1 MKGRSEQWSEDRI
14 IPNENS
20 PELQSWIYMQALA
33 EKINGI
39 EQKVRQ
45 LAAKLEQVQKENAAY
60 KEENRKL
67 RTDLAVI
74 MEKESQIQPSK
85 VVEPPNVVV
94 KNGGEP
100 VNSKKLRKEIDQYI
114 KEINKCIEW
123 LQDN

>member
-1 MKGRSEQWSEDRI
+1 
-14 IPNENS
+14 
-20 PELQSWIYMQALA
+20 MQALA
-33 EKINGI
+33 EKLNGI

-67 RTDLAVI
+67 RTDLAVLS
-74 MEKESQIQPSK
+74 EKEGKFITQTVPTTPI
-85 VVEPPNVVV
+85 VVQ

-114 KEINKCIEW
+114 KEINRCIEW

>member
-1 MKGRSEQWSEDRI
+1 
-14 IPNENS
+14 
-20 PELQSWIYMQALA
+20 MQALA
-33 EKINGI
+33 DKIHGI

-45 LAAKLEQVQKENAAY
+45 LAAKLEAVQKENAAFR
-60 KEENRKL
+60 EENRKL

-74 MEKESQIQPSK
+74 MEKESHISPQM
-85 VVEPPNVVV
+85 VVPPPKTAS
-94 KNGGEP
+94 KNGGES

>member
-1 MKGRSEQWSEDRI
+1 
-14 IPNENS
+14 
-20 PELQSWIYMQALA
+20 MQALA

-114 KEINKCIEW
+114 KEINKCTEW

>member
-1 MKGRSEQWSEDRI
+1 
-14 IPNENS
+14 
-20 PELQSWIYMQALA
+20 MQALA

-39 EQKVRQ
+39 EQKVRR

-67 RTDLAVI
+67 RTDLAVL
-74 MEKESQIQPSK
+74 MEKESQVNTQTVPTAPA
-85 VVEPPNVVV
+85 VVQ

>member
-1 MKGRSEQWSEDRI
+1 
-14 IPNENS
+14 
-20 PELQSWIYMQALA
+20 MQALA

-39 EQKVRQ
+39 EQKVRL
-45 LAAKLEQVQKENAAY
+45 LAAKLELVQKENAAF

-67 RTDLAVI
+67 KTDLAVI
-74 MEKESQIQPSK
+74 IEKNGQVDPK
-85 VVEPPNVVV
+85 MVVKPPETAR